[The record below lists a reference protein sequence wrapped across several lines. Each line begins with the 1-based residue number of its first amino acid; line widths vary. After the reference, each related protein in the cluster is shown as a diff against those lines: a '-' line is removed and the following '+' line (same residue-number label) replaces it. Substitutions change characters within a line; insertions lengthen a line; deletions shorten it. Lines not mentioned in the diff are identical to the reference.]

1 MGIAIDYKKRI
12 IDITK
17 ELKEDKI
24 RELIDFAQFL
34 KEKQE
39 GFSYMQVRD
48 SAAYV
53 REQRAKEYKRTGSGK
68 KFIEE
73 LIAWQKSNS

>member
-1 MGIAIDYKKRI
+1 MGISIDYKKRI
-12 IDITK
+12 IDIIK

-24 RELIDFAQFL
+24 KELIDFAQFL

-39 GFSYMQVRD
+39 GFSYMRVRD
-48 SAAYV
+48 SAVYV
-53 REQRAKEYKRTGSGK
+53 REQRAKEYKHTGSGK